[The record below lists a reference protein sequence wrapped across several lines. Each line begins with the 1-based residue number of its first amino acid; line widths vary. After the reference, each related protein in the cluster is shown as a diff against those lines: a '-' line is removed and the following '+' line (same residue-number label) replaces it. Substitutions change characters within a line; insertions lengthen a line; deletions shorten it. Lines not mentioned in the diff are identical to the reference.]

1 MPTQPRKGMDHGHY
15 RYSPIPTRPRL
26 EWPGGAGL
34 ALWVVLYLEYWEI
47 NPPEDAYRDP
57 RYAAPF
63 GSFFPDYRTHS
74 IREYGNRVGI
84 FRVLEV
90 LDRYRVPVTVAANA
104 EACARYPYLMEAF
117 AHRGWEVM
125 AHGTHA
131 TRMITSRMSEEEE
144 RAYIEES
151 AAAVERATGQ
161 RPAGWMSQDFGQ
173 SPRTPDLVAEA
184 GFRYMADWPN
194 DDQPYPMTLDRPL
207 VSLPYHVEWDDV
219 LLLWFRQVATPR
231 YPDIVGDAFDRLL
244 EEGKTTGRMMSL
256 GVHPWLLGQPHRIRY
271 LDEALAKIAGHQG
284 LWKATGGEI
293 CEAFL
298 KQQPAPEPP
307 A

>member
-1 MPTQPRKGMDHGHY
+1 MPPQPRQGMDHGHY

-104 EACARYPYLMEAF
+104 EACARSPYLMEAV
-117 AHRGWEVM
+117 ARRGWEVM
-125 AHGTHA
+125 AHGTPA
-131 TRMITSRMSEEEE
+131 TRMLTRPMRDEDE
-144 RAYIEES
+144 RAHRDDRY
-151 AAAVERATGQ
+151 AAVGRVALPLRSTLRAHAIETDALRYHSEGT
-161 RPAGWMSQDFGQ
+161 AGY
-173 SPRTPDLVAEA
+173 DLVAKLVHDA
-184 GFRYMADWPN
+184 FIVARVDHRVPPRASV
-194 DDQPYPMTLDRPL
+194 LRCVSPL
-207 VSLPYHVEWDDV
+207 PAPCISVAP
-219 LLLWFRQVATPR
+219 RATPR
-231 YPDIVGDAFDRLL
+231 YLEAVVTIVSAPTVSTPYRSSGIGGVRAAAP
-244 EEGKTTGRMMSL
+244 GCSPSKTQSVDTRIILAPTSL
-256 GVHPWLLGQPHRIRY
+256 AASKSVCV
-271 LDEALAKIAGHQG
+271 ES
-284 LWKATGGEI
+284 T
-293 CEAFL
+293 
-298 KQQPAPEPP
+298 
-307 A
+307 